1 MTPTRLDALAS
12 DEAIAALSGADPVL
26 RRLIERLADVDLLGE
41 RRRARPSDHYGVLIR
56 AIIGQQVSTASAAAI
71 FKRLTDRY
79 GGRLPTPEEIL
90 DEDVEEWRPAVGL
103 SRAKA
108 TYLRSLAEQILSG
121 QLELAELHQLS
132 DDQVIAELTAVKG
145 IGIWSAHVFLIF
157 HLGRPDVL
165 ITGDLGVRR
174 AVMLAYG
181 LPAMPSEAELAQL
194 GACWA
199 PHRTLACLYLW
210 RSLDGAA
217 PGAI

>member
-1 MTPTRLDALAS
+1 VTPTRLDALAS

-26 RRLIERLADVDLLGE
+26 GGLIASLAEVDLLGE

-71 FKRLTDRY
+71 FTRLTDRY
-79 GGRLPTPEEIL
+79 GGRLPTAAEIL

-108 TYLRSLAEQILSG
+108 AYLRSLAEQIISG
-121 QLELAELHQLS
+121 QLELEALDQLP

-145 IGIWSAHVFLIF
+145 IGLWSAQVFLIF

-174 AVMLAYG
+174 AVMFAYG
-181 LPAMPSEAELAQL
+181 LPAMPSETELAEI

-210 RSLDGAA
+210 RSLDGVA

>member
-1 MTPTRLDALAS
+1 MTTTHLDALAN
-12 DEAIAALSGADPVL
+12 DEAIAALSAADPVL
-26 RRLIERLADVDLLGE
+26 GSLISNLAQVDLLGE

-56 AIIGQQVSTASAAAI
+56 AIVGQQVSTASAAAI
-71 FKRLTDRY
+71 FTKLTDRY
-79 GGRLPTPEEIL
+79 GGRLPRPDEIL

-108 TYLRSLAEQILSG
+108 AYLRSLAQQIISG
-121 QLELAELHQLS
+121 QLELDLLDQLS

-145 IGIWSAHVFLIF
+145 IGAWSAHVFLIF

-174 AVMLAYG
+174 AVMLAYE
-181 LPAMPSEAELAQL
+181 LPAMPSEAELAQI